1 MRKLWFITAATLMAA
16 GGTQLHA
23 SDSHIDI
30 GIVPDQN
37 TFDSLVDQLG
47 SVIPYQPVT
56 PAEPLGVT
64 GFDIGLV
71 VTAYD
76 IDSDLWDLAVS
87 GNDAPSRLP
96 VPRLVARK
104 GLPFGFDVGASYTRV
119 PSSNISVWGAGVH
132 KALLDG
138 SMATPAVSLSGHY
151 SRLNGVDDLS
161 LSSYGIDLGISK
173 GFAML
178 TPYAGVGQIWYDGS
192 EESAVVDYNDRDDSQ
207 LRSYLGLRL
216 GLLPFMSLTA
226 QADFAE
232 IDSYSL
238 RLDLG
243 F

>member
-1 MRKLWFITAATLMAA
+1 MRNLRFVTAATLMAA
-16 GGTQLHA
+16 GVQVHA

-30 GIVPDQN
+30 SIVPDQA
-37 TFDSLVDQLG
+37 TFDTLIDQLG

-56 PAEPLGVT
+56 PAEPLGVS

-76 IDSDLWDLAVS
+76 IDTDLWNQAVS
-87 GNDAPSRLP
+87 EGDAPSRLP
-96 VPRLVARK
+96 VPRLIARK
-104 GLPFGFDVGASYTRV
+104 GLPFGIDIGASYSRV
-119 PSSNISVWGAGVH
+119 PSSNISVLGAGVH

-138 SMATPAVSLSGHY
+138 SMATPAVSLSGYY
-151 SRLNGVDDLS
+151 SRLNGVDDLR
-161 LSSYGIDLGISK
+161 LSSYGVDLGISK

-178 TPYAGVGQIWYDGS
+178 TPYAGVGQIWYQGR
-192 EESAVVDYNDRDDSQ
+192 EESAAVNYEERDDSQ
-207 LRSYLGLRL
+207 LRSYLGLRV
-216 GLLPFMSLTA
+216 GLLPFLSLTA